1 MDTQTNKRTV
11 IMDVDTGIDDAL
23 GIMLAAGSGDCDILG
38 ITTVNGNVSLEQA
51 TINTLKIT
59 QLIQHNN
66 IPIYRGANA
75 PLVRKPTFEHAV
87 HGNDGIGGALQDMDV
102 QRSTEAQ
109 PAHEYMIEQ
118 VMNRPGE
125 ITLIMTAPLTNL
137 ARALLHQP
145 DLPQYVREVIIMGGA
160 VNEYGNITPTAE
172 YNIYVDPEAAKQ
184 VFAAGFQ
191 HIVLIPLDVTRRVLL
206 DRNHLAALARTA
218 KPEIAAYVRQ
228 STSDYMQRYEQR
240 NGVQACAMHDP
251 LAVAAALNPKL
262 VSTTAYHV
270 DVETNSDL
278 CDGQTVCDFQNRLGK
293 HPNIQVALNVDHIEF
308 FHYFLSA
315 LSRL

>member
-1 MDTQTNKRTV
+1 MDTHTNRRTV

-59 QLIQHNN
+59 QLIQRDE
-66 IPIYRGANA
+66 IPVYRGANA
-75 PLVRKPTFEHAV
+75 PLIRKPTFEHAV
-87 HGNDGIGGALQDMDV
+87 HGNDGIGGALREMDV
-102 QRSTEAQ
+102 QRSAESQ
-109 PAHEYMIEQ
+109 PAHEFIIEQ

-137 ARALLHQP
+137 AQALQHQP
-145 DLPQYVREVIIMGGA
+145 DLPEYVREVIIMGGA

-172 YNIYVDPEAAKQ
+172 YNMYVDPEAAKQ

-191 HIVLIPLDVTRRVLL
+191 HIVLVPLDVTRRVLL

-218 KPEIAAYVRQ
+218 KPEIAAYVHQ
-228 STSDYMQRYEQR
+228 STSDYMKRYEQR

-251 LAVAAALNPKL
+251 LAVAAALKPSL
-262 VSTTAYHV
+262 LDTTAYHV

-293 HPNIQVALNVDHIEF
+293 PTNIQVALKVDHTQF
-308 FHYFLSA
+308 FNYFLSA